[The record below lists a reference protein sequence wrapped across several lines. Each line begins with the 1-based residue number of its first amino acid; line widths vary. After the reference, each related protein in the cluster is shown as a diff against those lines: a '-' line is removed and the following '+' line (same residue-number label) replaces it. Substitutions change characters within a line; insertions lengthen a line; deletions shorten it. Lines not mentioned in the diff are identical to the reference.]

1 MHRTLGVIFMIVG
14 VIGIVICV
22 LLIPA
27 VWVGRSVVN
36 DSVAQVVAQVEAPL
50 QEAHATSGEFRSRIG
65 NIRDT
70 LSPLSQQA
78 DTAAQR
84 GAVETQLADRLL
96 QAIDDTIGPQ
106 YVRLREAYVGIRE
119 KLTGVSRLFDTLRRF
134 VPDLPMLPA
143 DELSN
148 MDTSLQSLDSSLRQ
162 VRADLVSGSLPDN
175 LPGVEAMRKVGDGIR
190 SVDTRLGNLD
200 TTAGNIEARIVQM
213 QNQVIQAQTT
223 VDHMLTTLAAVLS
236 LVFIYLAGLHG
247 ALFAYGRTLRM
258 RIEETPRPII
268 STLPPTQPEPVPA
281 AQPTTLTT

>member
-1 MHRTLGVIFMIVG
+1 MHRTLGLIFMIVG

-22 LLIPA
+22 LLIPV
-27 VWVGRSVVN
+27 VWVGRSIAN
-36 DSVAQVVAQVEAPL
+36 DSVGQVVAQVEAPL
-50 QEAHATSGEFRSRIG
+50 QEAQATSGEFRSRIG
-65 NIRDT
+65 NIRNT

-84 GAVETQLADRLL
+84 GPVETQLADRLL

-106 YVRLREAYVGIRE
+106 YVRLREAYVAIRE
-119 KLTGVSRLFDTLRRF
+119 KLTGVSRLFDALRRF
-134 VPDLPMLPA
+134 FPNLPMLPG
-143 DELSN
+143 DELAN

-200 TTAGNIEARIVQM
+200 ATASNVEARIAQM
-213 QNQVIQAQTT
+213 QDQVVQVQTR
-223 VDHMLTTLAAVLS
+223 VDQILTAVASVLS
-236 LVFIYLAGLHG
+236 LVFIYFAGLHG
-247 ALFAYGRTLRM
+247 ALFAYGRTLRR
-258 RIEETPRPII
+258 RIEEMPRPIT